1 MRTPLLTAS
10 MWVRGLPARL
20 SGKATQPPPRL
31 VLADKMGL
39 PGWLMLGEQPNREI
53 AFGAVGK
60 FWRPLIEWRDV
71 PPADFSGFA
80 APGWGKIAANF
91 SMVPY
96 GENHTLLS
104 YQCRTATTDPDSRR
118 RFLRYWWLVR
128 PFVAHIMRATLNTI
142 KADAEAAA
150 TDRSQMMRVLVC
162 FGSKRGG
169 TAGLAAMI
177 GDALTET
184 GHDAVVRPAK
194 DVGELGGID
203 AVIVAGALYANRWH
217 RDARRF
223 VRRNTSELRG
233 LSVWLVSSG
242 PLGRLGRRA

>member
-1 MRTPLLTAS
+1 MSAVSAELMLIESAVPMFDAMIAEHMVVAADPCTTFQTARGLDFLTVRTPLLTAS
-10 MWVRGLPARL
+10 MWVRDLPARL
-20 SGKATQPPPRL
+20 FRKATQPPPRL

-71 PPADFSGFA
+71 PPADFAGFA

-150 TDRSQMMRVLVC
+150 TDRSR
-162 FGSKRGG
+162 
-169 TAGLAAMI
+169 
-177 GDALTET
+177 
-184 GHDAVVRPAK
+184 
-194 DVGELGGID
+194 
-203 AVIVAGALYANRWH
+203 
-217 RDARRF
+217 
-223 VRRNTSELRG
+223 
-233 LSVWLVSSG
+233 
-242 PLGRLGRRA
+242 